1 MFYNKLFVVKKYESH
16 SLISVLLERVFF
28 RLGSADTDEQLQNLL
43 TKFLTPVLFKLA
55 SPEEAVRKKVMELLI
70 HVNKRV
76 KTRPQIQ
83 LPVEALLQQYQ
94 DPNAT
99 SFVTN
104 FTIIYLKLG
113 FPRLSIEQQ
122 AELVP
127 MILNALQNKPVTHL
141 DSMLLLIIPVLGKVK
156 LPTEPE
162 KIAVFFGLNEKP
174 QIAKHLLDM
183 LLDMLL
189 LPYG

>member
-1 MFYNKLFVVKKYESH
+1 M
-16 SLISVLLERVFF
+16 LLERVFL
-28 RLGSADTDEQLQNLL
+28 RLGSADTDEQLQSLL
-43 TKFLTPVLFKLA
+43 AKFLTPVLFKLA

-83 LPVEALLQQYQ
+83 LPVQALLEQYQ
-94 DPNAT
+94 NPNAT

-113 FPRLSIEQQ
+113 FPRLTIEQQ

-127 MILNALQNKPVTHL
+127 VILNALQDKPTTHL
-141 DSMLLLIIPVLGKVK
+141 DSMLLLITPVLGKVK
-156 LPTEPE
+156 MPTEPE

-174 QIAKHLLDM
+174 QIAKHLLEM